1 MPRRNRA
8 RRFEPR
14 YGVSQATLD
23 VEAGYLTHEADDYSV
38 FAPSDLD
45 AKRIER
51 HANGKHCW
59 EHLQKL
65 LESLG
70 EQDQRIIHCLFFR
83 DIHQLLELYLTYIRP
98 KVSSAPTASLPL
110 PKRNKPES
118 AYFNE
123 WLFDLETSGK
133 EKS

>member
-1 MPRRNRA
+1 
-8 RRFEPR
+8 
-14 YGVSQATLD
+14 VSQVTLD
-23 VEAGYLTHEADDYSV
+23 VEAGYLAHEAEDYSV
-38 FAPSDLD
+38 LSASDLD

-51 HANGKHCW
+51 HANSKHCW
-59 EHLQKL
+59 DHLQKL
-65 LESLG
+65 LANLG
-70 EQDQRIIHCLFFR
+70 EQDQRTIHCLLFR

-98 KVSSAPTASLPL
+98 KVSSAPTVSLPL

-118 AYFNE
+118 ASFNE